1 MADFTKDGVTISPG
15 SGTGN
20 TELKV
25 KVANPPYQG
34 FNDKRVIF
42 TLTNQNQEAEVN
54 LTAKLP
60 SVKLWGT
67 KENPAEPLPLLNL
80 GSDPNNLKFTLE
92 GKGNILS
99 MFQEY
104 QVYIRTQYMN
114 TDIHF
119 KYLKIYVPSKSE
131 DPVLELSDFN
141 QFSKYLPE
149 TPWPDQEWI
158 DTQDSPIYDFRIEG
172 EVEPNTSNDIYDTTI
187 EFGSPVSSFS
197 TVIGINIKQSKTTLI
212 GVEPDSVTLA
222 ADGTESS
229 VQLSSVGAWTVE

>member
-1 MADFTKDGVTISPG
+1 MFDGI
-15 SGTGN
+15 
-20 TELKV
+20 
-25 KVANPPYQG
+25 
-34 FNDKRVIF
+34 
-42 TLTNQNQEAEVN
+42 
-54 LTAKLP
+54 
-60 SVKLWGT
+60 
-67 KENPAEPLPLLNL
+67 
-80 GSDPNNLKFTLE
+80 
-92 GKGNILS
+92 
-99 MFQEY
+99 
-104 QVYIRTQYMN
+104 QVYIRTKSLD

-172 EVEPNTSNDIYDTTI
+172 EVEPNTSNNTYNTTI

-212 GVEPDSVTLA
+212 EVEPNSVTLA

-229 VQLSSVGAWTVE
+229 VQVTSVGEFTIS